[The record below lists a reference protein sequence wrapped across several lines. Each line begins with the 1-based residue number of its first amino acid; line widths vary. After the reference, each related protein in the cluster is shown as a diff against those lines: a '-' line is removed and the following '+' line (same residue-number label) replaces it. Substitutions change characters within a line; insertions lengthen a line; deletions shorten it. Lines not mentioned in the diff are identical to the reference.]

1 MKQGEID
8 IEKGDYESSVN
19 DHKEALK
26 LREAVFPPHSREV
39 ADALFFV
46 GISFYYNAETNA
58 LFSRDD
64 ESLEKVA
71 EEQAHSAIPYLERAK
86 AVMEWLAVTKAMEE
100 GLIAKK
106 GATRLVC

>member
-26 LREAVFPPHSREV
+26 LREAVVPAHSREV

-71 EEQAHSAIPYLERAK
+71 EEQARSAIPYLERAK

>member
-26 LREAVFPPHSREV
+26 LREAVFPAHSREV
-39 ADALFFV
+39 ADAFFFV

-71 EEQAHSAIPYLERAK
+71 EEQARSAIPYLERAK